1 MAVKDG
7 VSYYP
12 TNDLISKK
20 PRKHYRIPVR
30 SQHWQLRSLISAEKR
45 NLVYFPGGA
54 GSNHV
59 QRLNTTT
66 KECETVKFLSFS
78 PRCLVAE
85 NGWVCCGGETGE
97 FTAIQMDS
105 TSDDDNNLH
114 LQLNLEPDA
123 RLPLGM
129 GTDSESPRPQDTV
142 FGLLSQSRRLNMSS
156 RLDKSVI
163 AKSQKLARD
172 RVNCI
177 TMWFPPAAGPMHHGA
192 YTESAAVLANN
203 DKTVV
208 LVGLRDF
215 DNQDKVE
222 PLDIVTYPDYVNRAI
237 ISPDGRLLC
246 AILDDPYLYIHH
258 RTEAPIDENGP
269 FRNDDKVEYR
279 WELCGKI
286 LLKSQRRDDSSDSR
300 GSFAACF
307 SNTGAY
313 LAVGTQYGTISVFD
327 VASLTDP
334 DVADPLLTS
343 FTSSRP
349 MAGSGAVRDMAFCPG
364 PYDLL
369 AWTED
374 RGHVGIADLRSG
386 FVQRQILDIS
396 ATDEYDQI
404 PVLDRATIDPRL
416 LEGRGE
422 PNDTLSSILPEASE
436 SRRRRLDGPG
446 RQHLALTP
454 DETRV
459 LEALQEDRRR
469 REQRDRIAARM
480 AEQTSQQSS
489 PQFFGGMPPMGGRGA
504 RIDPETMARPRLN
517 AQWDIQAQ
525 RAQRIAAR
533 RALDHEAGEPSN
545 DSNQNVSR
553 AIGDLL
559 GNIRDSRERAQ
570 ERIRTAQRLI
580 LQSNSGRDGTMD
592 LQSSSDRDLGLA
604 APHPPRRP
612 ASTHPSE
619 ALATTQRGGSSGLRS
634 LTPAGSGWADL
645 EALYTMSFESNI
657 QDLRQAV
664 QDRNREILPLLN
676 SVNMREMERDH
687 DLLRQVERNQFL
699 RRRAEQRMAERGV
712 HEAPPEPDNTAGISW
727 SEDGRVLYVGAEN
740 GIYEFHVDVQGRKFQ
755 PSLTLR

>member
-12 TNDLISKK
+12 TNSLISKK
-20 PRKHYRIPVR
+20 PWKHYRIPVR
-30 SQHWQLRSLISAEKR
+30 SQHWQLRSLISAEKQ
-45 NLVYFPGGA
+45 NFVYFPGGT

-59 QRLNTTT
+59 QRLNTAT
-66 KECETVKFLSFS
+66 KECETVRFLSFS

-97 FTAIQMDS
+97 FTAIQTDS
-105 TSDDDNNLH
+105 AGDDDNNLD

-123 RLPLGM
+123 RLPLGL
-129 GTDSESPRPQDTV
+129 DSDSARPEDNI
-142 FGLLSQSRRLNMSS
+142 FSLLSQARRTNMNSRTN
-156 RLDKSVI
+156 KSVV
-163 AKSQKLARD
+163 ARSQKLARD

-192 YTESAAVLANN
+192 YTEPAAVLANN

-208 LVGLRDF
+208 LVGLHDF
-215 DNQDKVE
+215 ENQDKVE
-222 PLDIVTYPDYVNRAI
+222 PLDVVTYPDYVNRAI
-237 ISPDGRLLC
+237 VSPDGRLLI
-246 AILDDPYLYIHH
+246 AILDDPFLYIHH
-258 RTEAPIDENGP
+258 RVEAAIDENGP
-269 FRNDDKVEYR
+269 FRSDDKIEYR

-286 LLKSQRRDDSSDSR
+286 LLKSQRRDDGSDSR

-327 VASLTDP
+327 VESLTDP

-386 FVQRQILDIS
+386 FVQRQVLDIS
-396 ATDEYDQI
+396 ATDDYDHI

-422 PNDTLSSILPEASE
+422 PSDTLSSILPDAGEM
-436 SRRRRLDGPG
+436 RRRRGDGPSG
-446 RQHLALTP
+446 RHHLALTP

-459 LEALQEDRRR
+459 LEALQEERRR
-469 REQRDRIAARM
+469 REMRDRISARM
-480 AEQTSQQSS
+480 AEPGSQQS
-489 PQFFGGMPPMGGRGA
+489 PMQFFGAMPPLGGRGA
-504 RIDPETMARPRLN
+504 RIDPEILARARN
-517 AQWDIQAQ
+517 GS
-525 RAQRIAAR
+525 AAR
-533 RALDHEAGEPSN
+533 REQTASMRTNRERTAVEPGEPS
-545 DSNQNVSR
+545 DDANQNVSR

-570 ERIRTAQRLI
+570 ERIRTTQRLI
-580 LQSNSGRDGTMD
+580 LQSNNDRERMLD
-592 LQSSSDRDLGLA
+592 LA
-604 APHPPRRP
+604 NPHLPRRS
-612 ASTHPSE
+612 ASIRPGDTST
-619 ALATTQRGGSSGLRS
+619 AAAAQRGTSGVRS
-634 LTPAGSGWADL
+634 LTSSGSGWADL
-645 EALYTMSFESNI
+645 EALYSLSFESNI

-664 QDRNREILPLLN
+664 RDRDRDRDRASILPLLN
-676 SVNMREMERDH
+676 SVAIRELE
-687 DLLRQVERNQFL
+687 ERNS
-699 RRRAEQRMAERGV
+699 RRRVALEHGV

-727 SEDGRVLYVGAEN
+727 SENGRILYVGAEN
-740 GIYEFHVDVQGRKFQ
+740 GIYEFQVDVQGRKFH

>member
-12 TNDLISKK
+12 TSNLISKK

-30 SQHWQLRSLISAEKR
+30 SQHWQLRSLISAEKQ
-45 NLVYFPGGA
+45 NIIYFPGGS

-85 NGWVCCGGETGE
+85 SGWICCGGETGE
-97 FTAIQMDS
+97 FTAIQLES
-105 TSDDDNNLH
+105 TADDGNDLD

-123 RLPLGM
+123 RLPLGF
-129 GTDSESPRPQDTV
+129 DSDSPRPEDTV
-142 FGLLSQSRRLNMSS
+142 FSLVAQSRRLNMSS
-156 RLDKSVI
+156 RLNKSYT

-177 TMWFPPAAGPMHHGA
+177 TMWFPPIAGPMHHGA
-192 YTESAAVLANN
+192 YTEPAAVLANN

-208 LVGLRDF
+208 LVSLRDF
-215 DNQDKVE
+215 EGQDKVE
-222 PLDIVTYPDYVNRAI
+222 PLDVVTYPDYVNRAI
-237 ISPDGRLLC
+237 ISPDGRLLV
-246 AILDDPYLYIHH
+246 AILDDPFLYIHH
-258 RTEAPIDENGP
+258 RVETTIDENGP
-269 FRNDDKVEYR
+269 FRADDKAKHR

-286 LLKSQRRDDSSDSR
+286 LLKSQRRDDGSDSR

-313 LAVGTQYGTISVFD
+313 LAVGTQYGTISIYD
-327 VASLTDP
+327 VAGLTDP
-334 DVADPLLTS
+334 DVTDPLLTS

-374 RGHVGIADLRSG
+374 RGHVGVADLRSG
-386 FVQRQILDIS
+386 FVQRQVLDIS
-396 ATDEYDQI
+396 AEGDYEHVT
-404 PVLDRATIDPRL
+404 VLDRATIDPRL

-422 PNDTLSSILPEASE
+422 RETASPSPFATPLGVGE
-436 SRRRRLDGPG
+436 SRRRRGSEGPE
-446 RQHLALTP
+446 RHHLALTP

-459 LEALQEDRRR
+459 LEALQDERRR

-480 AEQTSQQSS
+480 AEQAATTTRARSS
-489 PQFFGGMPPMGGRGA
+489 SVSRSMVEQGDATR
-504 RIDPETMARPRLN
+504 TT
-517 AQWDIQAQ
+517 
-525 RAQRIAAR
+525 
-533 RALDHEAGEPSN
+533 GERSDFQPGS
-545 DSNQNVSR
+545 VSR

-570 ERIRTAQRLI
+570 ERIRNAHRLI
-580 LQSNSGRDGTMD
+580 LQSSP
-592 LQSSSDRDLGLA
+592 DRERMLGMMNV
-604 APHPPRRP
+604 HPPRRS
-612 ASTHPSE
+612 ASIRPGDSS
-619 ALATTQRGGSSGLRS
+619 AAAQRTANDLRS
-634 LTPAGSGWADL
+634 LTPSGSGWADL
-645 EALYTMSFESNI
+645 EAVYSLSFESNI
-657 QDLRQAV
+657 QDLRTATR
-664 QDRNREILPLLN
+664 DRDRDRSSILPLLN
-676 SVNMREMERDH
+676 SVAIRELE
-687 DLLRQVERNQFL
+687 ERNA
-699 RRRAEQRMAERGV
+699 RRRVVLEHGV

-727 SEDGRVLYVGAEN
+727 SEDGRILYVGAEN
-740 GIYEFHVDVQGRKFQ
+740 GIYEFHVDVQGRKYR
-755 PSLTLR
+755 PNLTLR

>member
-12 TNDLISKK
+12 TDSLISKK
-20 PRKHYRIPVR
+20 PRRHYRIPVR
-30 SQHWQLRSLISAEKR
+30 SQHWQLRSLISAEKQ
-45 NLVYFPGGA
+45 NIVYFPGGA
-54 GSNHV
+54 GRNHV

-97 FTAIQMDS
+97 FTAFQMESIVDE
-105 TSDDDNNLH
+105 DNSLDIP
-114 LQLNLEPDA
+114 LNLEPDA
-123 RLPLGM
+123 RLPLGF
-129 GTDSESPRPQDTV
+129 DSDSSRPEDAV
-142 FGLLSQSRRLNMSS
+142 LSLLAQSRRLTATS
-156 RLDKSVI
+156 RLNKSVT

-177 TMWFPPAAGPMHHGA
+177 TLWFPPAAGPMHHGA
-192 YTESAAVLANN
+192 YTEPVAVLANN

-215 DNQDKVE
+215 ENQEKAE

-237 ISPDGRLLC
+237 ISPDGRLLV
-246 AILDDPYLYIHH
+246 AILDDPFLYIHH
-258 RTEAPIDENGP
+258 RVEAPVDETGP
-269 FRNDDKVEYR
+269 FHGDDKIEYR

-307 SNTGAY
+307 SNSGAY

-334 DVADPLLTS
+334 DVVDPLLTS

-349 MAGSGAVRDMAFCPG
+349 MTGSGAVRDMAFCPG

-374 RGHVGIADLRSG
+374 RGHVGVADLRSG
-386 FVQRQILDIS
+386 SVRRQTLDIS
-396 ATDEYDQI
+396 ASDDYEHLTI
-404 PVLDRATIDPRL
+404 LDRATIDPRL

-422 PNDTLSSILPEASE
+422 PNDTLSSILSDAGEG
-436 SRRRRLDGPG
+436 RRRRALDRVG
-446 RQHLALTP
+446 RHHLALTP

-459 LEALQEDRRR
+459 LEALQEERRR
-469 REQRDRIAARM
+469 REQRIAARLS
-480 AEQTSQQSS
+480 EQTASDPNTGTANARARSS
-489 PQFFGGMPPMGGRGA
+489 
-504 RIDPETMARPRLN
+504 
-517 AQWDIQAQ
+517 
-525 RAQRIAAR
+525 
-533 RALDHEAGEPSN
+533 S
-545 DSNQNVSR
+545 VSR
-553 AIGDLL
+553 ALGELNDSARTTDERADQSVPSAIGNIL

-570 ERIRTAQRLI
+570 ERIRNAQRLI
-580 LQSNSGRDGTMD
+580 LQSNTDRERMLD
-592 LQSSSDRDLGLA
+592 LVSPQ
-604 APHPPRRP
+604 PPRRSASIRPGDTSAATQRQAGAVRTP
-612 ASTHPSE
+612 AST
-619 ALATTQRGGSSGLRS
+619 GG
-634 LTPAGSGWADL
+634 GWADL
-645 EALYTMSFESNI
+645 ETLYSLSFESNI
-657 QDLRQAV
+657 QDLRAAV
-664 QDRNREILPLLN
+664 RDRDRDRSSILPLLN
-676 SVNMREMERDH
+676 SVAMRELE
-687 DLLRQVERNQFL
+687 ERNSRV
-699 RRRAEQRMAERGV
+699 RRYYAEHGV

-727 SEDGRVLYVGAEN
+727 SEDGRILYVGAEV
-740 GIYEFHVDVQGRKFQ
+740 GIYEFHVDVQGRKFH

>member
-12 TNDLISKK
+12 TNNLISKK
-20 PRKHYRIPVR
+20 PRRHFRIPVR
-30 SQHWQLRSLISAEKR
+30 SQHWQLRSLISAEKQ
-45 NLVYFPGGA
+45 NFVYFPGGA

-59 QRLNTTT
+59 QRLNTET
-66 KECETVKFLSFS
+66 KECETVRFLSFS

-97 FTAIQMDS
+97 FTAIRTDS
-105 TSDDDNNLH
+105 ASDDDNNLD

-123 RLPLGM
+123 RLPLGL
-129 GTDSESPRPQDTV
+129 DSDSARPEDNI
-142 FGLLSQSRRLNMSS
+142 FSLLGQARRTNMSS
-156 RLDKSVI
+156 RTNKSVV
-163 AKSQKLARD
+163 ARSQKLARD

-192 YTESAAVLANN
+192 YTEPAAILANN

-215 DNQDKVE
+215 ENQEKVE
-222 PLDIVTYPDYVNRAI
+222 PLDVVTYPDYVNRAI
-237 ISPDGRLLC
+237 ISPDGRLLI
-246 AILDDPYLYIHH
+246 AILDDPFLYIHH
-258 RTEAPIDENGP
+258 RVEATIDENSP
-269 FRNDDKVEYR
+269 CRNDDKIEYR

-286 LLKSQRRDDSSDSR
+286 LLKSQRRDDGSDSR

-327 VASLTDP
+327 VESLTDP

-386 FVQRQILDIS
+386 FVQRQVLDIS
-396 ATDEYDQI
+396 ATDDYDHI

-416 LEGRGE
+416 LEVRGE
-422 PNDTLSSILPEASE
+422 PSDTLSSILPDAGEI
-436 SRRRRLDGPG
+436 RRRRGDGPSG
-446 RQHLALTP
+446 RHHLALTP

-459 LEALQEDRRR
+459 LEALQEERRR
-469 REQRDRIAARM
+469 REMRDRISARM
-480 AEQTSQQSS
+480 AEPGSQQS
-489 PQFFGGMPPMGGRGA
+489 PMQFFGGMPPLGGRGA
-504 RIDPETMARPRLN
+504 RIDPEILARARN
-517 AQWDIQAQ
+517 GS
-525 RAQRIAAR
+525 AAR
-533 RALDHEAGEPSN
+533 REQTASMRTNRERTAVEPGEPS
-545 DSNQNVSR
+545 DDANQNVSR

-570 ERIRTAQRLI
+570 ERIRTTQRLI
-580 LQSNSGRDGTMD
+580 LQSNTDRERMLDLANPHIARRSASIRD
-592 LQSSSDRDLGLA
+592 
-604 APHPPRRP
+604 
-612 ASTHPSE
+612 AST
-619 ALATTQRGGSSGLRS
+619 AVAVQRGTSGVRS
-634 LTPAGSGWADL
+634 LTSSGSGWADL
-645 EALYTMSFESNI
+645 EALYSLSFESNI

-664 QDRNREILPLLN
+664 RDRDRDRDRASILPLLN
-676 SVNMREMERDH
+676 SVAIRELE
-687 DLLRQVERNQFL
+687 ERNS
-699 RRRAEQRMAERGV
+699 RRRVALEHGV

-727 SEDGRVLYVGAEN
+727 SENGRILYVGAEN
-740 GIYEFHVDVQGRKFQ
+740 GIYEFHVDVQGRKFH

>member
-1 MAVKDG
+1 M
-7 VSYYP
+7 
-12 TNDLISKK
+12 LF
-20 PRKHYRIPVR
+20 R
-30 SQHWQLRSLISAEKR
+30 HWQLRSLISAEKQ
-45 NLVYFPGGA
+45 NSVYFPGGA

-66 KECETVKFLSFS
+66 NECETVKFLSFS

-97 FTAIQMDS
+97 FTAIQTDGAG
-105 TSDDDNNLH
+105 DDDNNLD

-123 RLPLGM
+123 RLPLGF
-129 GTDSESPRPQDTV
+129 DSDSPRPEDTV
-142 FGLLSQSRRLNMSS
+142 FSLLAQSRRSNMSS
-156 RLDKSVI
+156 RLNKSVI

-177 TMWFPPAAGPMHHGA
+177 TLWFPPVAGPVLHGA
-192 YTESAAVLANN
+192 YTEPTAVLANN

-215 DNQDKVE
+215 ENQEKVE
-222 PLDIVTYPDYVNRAI
+222 PLDVVTYPDYVNRAI
-237 ISPDGRLLC
+237 ISPDGRLLV
-246 AILDDPYLYIHH
+246 AILDDPFLYIHH
-258 RTEAPIDENGP
+258 RVEATLDENGP
-269 FRNDDKVEYR
+269 FRNDDRIEYR

-286 LLKSQRRDDSSDSR
+286 LLKSQRRDDGSDSR

-307 SNTGAY
+307 SNTGAH
-313 LAVGTQYGTISVFD
+313 LAVGTQYGTISIFD

-349 MAGSGAVRDMAFCPG
+349 MAGSGAIRDMAFCPG

-374 RGHVGIADLRSG
+374 RGHVGIADLRSD

-396 ATDEYDQI
+396 ASDDYEHI
-404 PVLDRATIDPRL
+404 PILDRATIDPRL
-416 LEGRGE
+416 LEGRGDQ
-422 PNDTLSSILPEASE
+422 NDTLSSILPDAGEA
-436 SRRRRLDGPG
+436 RRRRGLDGPG
-446 RQHLALTP
+446 RHHLALTP

-459 LEALQEDRRR
+459 LEALQEERRR

-480 AEQTSQQSS
+480 AEQTPQQ
-489 PQFFGGMPPMGGRGA
+489 PPMQFFGGMPPLGGRGS
-504 RIDPETMARPRLN
+504 
-517 AQWDIQAQ
+517 
-525 RAQRIAAR
+525 RIADHDTGTTTRTAPTTRAR
-533 RALDHEAGEPSN
+533 SSSVTRGLGEQSDMPRITGERN
-545 DSNQNVSR
+545 DNANQSVSR

-580 LQSNSGRDGTMD
+580 LQSNTDRERMLD
-592 LQSSSDRDLGLA
+592 LA
-604 APHPPRRP
+604 NPHPPRRS
-612 ASTHPSE
+612 ASLRPGDTS
-619 ALATTQRGGSSGLRS
+619 AATQRASSGLRRP
-634 LTPAGSGWADL
+634 TPSGSGWADL
-645 EALYTMSFESNI
+645 EALYSLSFESNI

-664 QDRNREILPLLN
+664 RDRDRDRSSILPLLN
-676 SVNMREMERDH
+676 SVAIRELE
-687 DLLRQVERNQFL
+687 ERNN
-699 RRRAEQRMAERGV
+699 RRRVVLEHGV

-727 SEDGRVLYVGAEN
+727 SEDGRIL
-740 GIYEFHVDVQGRKFQ
+740 
-755 PSLTLR
+755 

>member
-1 MAVKDG
+1 
-7 VSYYP
+7 YP
-12 TNDLISKK
+12 TNNLISKK
-20 PRKHYRIPVR
+20 PRRHYRIPVR
-30 SQHWQLRSLISAEKR
+30 SQHWQLRSLISAEKQTF
-45 NLVYFPGGA
+45 VYFPGGA

-59 QRLNTTT
+59 QRLNTAT
-66 KECETVKFLSFS
+66 KECETVRFLSFS

-97 FTAIQMDS
+97 FTAIQTDS
-105 TSDDDNNLH
+105 AGDDDNHLD

-123 RLPLGM
+123 RLPLGL
-129 GTDSESPRPQDTV
+129 DSDSARPEDNV
-142 FGLLSQSRRLNMSS
+142 FSLLSQARRTAISS
-156 RLDKSVI
+156 RTNKSVV
-163 AKSQKLARD
+163 ARSQKLARD

-192 YTESAAVLANN
+192 YTEPAAVLANN

-215 DNQDKVE
+215 ENQDKVE
-222 PLDIVTYPDYVNRAI
+222 PLDVVTYPDYVNRAI
-237 ISPDGRLLC
+237 ISPDGRLLI
-246 AILDDPYLYIHH
+246 AILDDPFLYIHH
-258 RTEAPIDENGP
+258 RVEATIDENGP
-269 FRNDDKVEYR
+269 FRSDDKIEYR

-286 LLKSQRRDDSSDSR
+286 LLKSQRRDDGSDSR

-327 VASLTDP
+327 VESLTDP

-386 FVQRQILDIS
+386 FVRRQVLDIS
-396 ATDEYDQI
+396 ATDDYDQI

-422 PNDTLSSILPEASE
+422 PSDTLSSILPDAGEI
-436 SRRRRLDGPG
+436 RRRRGDGPSG
-446 RQHLALTP
+446 RHHLALTP

-459 LEALQEDRRR
+459 LEALQEERRR
-469 REQRDRIAARM
+469 REMRDRISARV
-480 AEQTSQQSS
+480 AEPGEQTASMRTNRERTAVE
-489 PQFFGGMPPMGGRGA
+489 P
-504 RIDPETMARPRLN
+504 
-517 AQWDIQAQ
+517 
-525 RAQRIAAR
+525 
-533 RALDHEAGEPSN
+533 GEPS
-545 DSNQNVSR
+545 DDANQNVSR

-570 ERIRTAQRLI
+570 ERIRTTQRLI
-580 LQSNSGRDGTMD
+580 LQSNTDRERMLD
-592 LQSSSDRDLGLA
+592 LA
-604 APHPPRRP
+604 NPHLPRRS
-612 ASTHPSE
+612 ASIRPGETST
-619 ALATTQRGGSSGLRS
+619 ATAAHRGTSGVRS
-634 LTPAGSGWADL
+634 LT
-645 EALYTMSFESNI
+645 NI

-664 QDRNREILPLLN
+664 RDRERDRDRASILPLLN
-676 SVNMREMERDH
+676 SVAIRELE
-687 DLLRQVERNQFL
+687 ERNS
-699 RRRAEQRMAERGV
+699 RRRVVLEHGV

-727 SEDGRVLYVGAEN
+727 SENGRILYVGAEN
-740 GIYEFHVDVQGRKFQ
+740 GIYEFHVDVQGRKFH

>member
-12 TNDLISKK
+12 TSDLISKR
-20 PRKHYRIPVR
+20 PRKHYRIPVH
-30 SQHWQLRSLISAEKR
+30 SQHWQLRSLISAEKQ

-54 GSNHV
+54 GAAGSYHV

-105 TSDDDNNLH
+105 AGDDDNNLD
-114 LQLNLEPDA
+114 LQLNLEPSA
-123 RLPLGM
+123 GLPIGV
-129 GTDSESPRPQDTV
+129 DSESPRPQDSI
-142 FGLLSQSRRLNMSS
+142 FGLLSHSRRMNMGT

-192 YTESAAVLANN
+192 YTEPAAVLANN

-286 LLKSQRRDDSSDSR
+286 LLKSQRRDDGSDSR

-396 ATDEYDQI
+396 ATDDYDQI

-422 PNDTLSSILPEASE
+422 PHDTLSSILPEASE

-459 LEALQEDRRR
+459 LEALQEERRR

-480 AEQTSQQSS
+480 AEQTSQQ
-489 PQFFGGMPPMGGRGA
+489 PPMQFFGGLPPIGGRGA
-504 RIDPETMARPRLN
+504 RIDPEAVARARLF
-517 AQWDIQAQ
+517 AQRDPAQ
-525 RAQRIAAR
+525 RAQRGERPVAR
-533 RALDHEAGEPSN
+533 ASRDHTPGEAGEASN
-545 DSNQNVSR
+545 DANQNVSR

-580 LQSNSGRDGTMD
+580 LQSNSGRDSMLD

-604 APHPPRRP
+604 TPHPPRRS
-612 ASTHPSE
+612 ASIRPSE
-619 ALATTQRGGSSGLRS
+619 TLAAAQRGSSGLRS
-634 LTPAGSGWADL
+634 LTPSGSGWADL

-664 QDRNREILPLLN
+664 RDRDREILPLLN
-676 SVNMREMERDH
+676 SVAMREVEERH
-687 DLLRQVERNQFL
+687 NNN
-699 RRRAEQRMAERGV
+699 RRRLMAEHGV

-727 SEDGRVLYVGAEN
+727 SEDGRILYVGAEN
-740 GIYEFHVDVQGRKFQ
+740 GIYEFHVDVQGRKFH

>member
-1 MAVKDG
+1 MAVKEG

-12 TNDLISKK
+12 TNNLISKK
-20 PRKHYRIPVR
+20 PRRHYRIPVR
-30 SQHWQLRSLISAEKR
+30 SQHWQLRSLISAEKQHF
-45 NLVYFPGGA
+45 VYFPGGA

-59 QRLNTTT
+59 QRLNTIT
-66 KECETVKFLSFS
+66 KECETVRFLSFS

-97 FTAIQMDS
+97 FTAIQTDS
-105 TSDDDNNLH
+105 AGDDDNNLD

-123 RLPLGM
+123 RLPLGL
-129 GTDSESPRPQDTV
+129 DSDSARPEDNV
-142 FGLLSQSRRLNMSS
+142 FSLLSQSRRTNMSS
-156 RLDKSVI
+156 RASKSVI

-192 YTESAAVLANN
+192 YTEPAAVLANN

-215 DNQDKVE
+215 ESQEKVE
-222 PLDIVTYPDYVNRAI
+222 PLDVVTYPDYVNRAI
-237 ISPDGRLLC
+237 ISPDGRLLI
-246 AILDDPYLYIHH
+246 AILDDPFLYIHH
-258 RTEAPIDENGP
+258 RVEATIDENGP
-269 FRNDDKVEYR
+269 FRNDDKIEYR

-286 LLKSQRRDDSSDSR
+286 LLKSQRREDGSDSR

-327 VASLTDP
+327 VESLTDP

-396 ATDEYDQI
+396 ATDEYDHI
-404 PVLDRATIDPRL
+404 PILDRATIDPRL

-422 PNDTLSSILPEASE
+422 PSDTLSSILPDAGEI
-436 SRRRRLDGPG
+436 RRRRGDGPSG
-446 RQHLALTP
+446 RHHLAFPP

-469 REQRDRIAARM
+469 REQRDRISARM
-480 AEQTSQQSS
+480 AEQGSQQS
-489 PQFFGGMPPMGGRGA
+489 PMQFFGGMPPLGGRGA
-504 RIDPETMARPRLN
+504 RIDSEILARARN
-517 AQWDIQAQ
+517 GS
-525 RAQRIAAR
+525 AAR
-533 RALDHEAGEPSN
+533 REQTASMRTNRERTAVEPGEPS
-545 DSNQNVSR
+545 DDASQNVST

-580 LQSNSGRDGTMD
+580 LQSNTDRERMLD
-592 LQSSSDRDLGLA
+592 LA
-604 APHPPRRP
+604 NPYPPRRP
-612 ASTHPSE
+612 ASIRPDDTS
-619 ALATTQRGGSSGLRS
+619 AAAQRGTSGLRS
-634 LTPAGSGWADL
+634 LTSSGSGWADL
-645 EALYTMSFESNI
+645 EALYSLSFESNI

-664 QDRNREILPLLN
+664 RDRDRDRDRASILPLLN
-676 SVNMREMERDH
+676 SVAIRELE
-687 DLLRQVERNQFL
+687 ERNS
-699 RRRAEQRMAERGV
+699 RRRVVHEHGV

-727 SEDGRVLYVGAEN
+727 SEDGRILYVGAEN
-740 GIYEFHVDVQGRKFQ
+740 GIYEFRVDVQGRKFH